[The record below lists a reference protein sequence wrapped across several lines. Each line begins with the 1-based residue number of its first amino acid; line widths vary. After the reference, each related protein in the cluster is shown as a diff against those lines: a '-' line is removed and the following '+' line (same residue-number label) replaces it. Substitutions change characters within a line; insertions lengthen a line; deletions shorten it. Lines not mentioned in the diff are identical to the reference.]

1 MDYHYLFQISN
12 VPFIIILKYQIFGIL
27 KIGFLDP
34 FCFQKLNILGIFLKL
49 WLIGTIINLICAM

>member
-12 VPFIIILKYQIFGIL
+12 VPFIIILKYQNFGIL

-34 FCFQKLNILGIFLKL
+34 FCFQKSNFWEFFKIMIDGY
-49 WLIGTIINLICAM
+49 NY